1 MSMSWKPFR
10 STSAAAPRRW
20 PAWLL
25 IGALSASAVA
35 LTGCGPGYLDAGQK
49 IPATDENRQVFE
61 VVKTYHDAV
70 ENRDIE
76 ALRKLISTR
85 YHENGGTTDDPSD
98 DYGYDRLVQRLDML
112 TKNVKRVE
120 LKIRLVDINVT
131 GDEAVVDCE
140 FRGRTLLSEG
150 AVDAYRSWDNFARM
164 RLAKEGGK
172 WLFIGGL

>member
-1 MSMSWKPFR
+1 MSMSWMPFCSASSLGPR
-10 STSAAAPRRW
+10 RGWALLTLGLASAA
-20 PAWLL
+20 LL
-25 IGALSASAVA
+25 
-35 LTGCGPGYLDAGQK
+35 GCGPGYLDAGQK

-70 ENRDIE
+70 ENRDLE
-76 ALRKLISTR
+76 ALRKLVSVR

-98 DYGYDRLVQRLDML
+98 DYGYDRLVQRLEML

-120 LKIRLVDINVT
+120 LKIRLVDMNVS

-150 AVDAYRSWDNFARM
+150 SVDAYRSWDNFARM

>member
-1 MSMSWKPFR
+1 MSSLPRPSSPALLQRRAAAWWLAAALGLA
-10 STSAAAPRRW
+10 SAAM
-20 PAWLL
+20 
-25 IGALSASAVA
+25 
-35 LTGCGPGYLDAGQK
+35 TGCGPGYLDAGQK

-76 ALRKLISTR
+76 ALRKLVSVR

-98 DYGYDRLVQRLDML
+98 DYGYDRLIQRLEML

-120 LKIRLVDINVT
+120 LKIRLVDMNVT
-131 GDEAVVDCE
+131 GNEAVVDCE

-172 WLFIGGL
+172 WLFVGGL